1 MKKIDWKM
9 LSLTSAVCLLPVLF
23 GVVFYEKMPER
34 MPVHFNINNEVDSY
48 ASKNFALFGIPI
60 LMTILQIFCC
70 LISDWNGNLGK
81 KKPKFIS
88 VVKWIVPILSVVI
101 SVIMIEIPL
110 GSNVDVRR
118 SIVFILGIL
127 YVIMGNYMPK
137 MSYEQMKGKIHPM
150 PKNEKMYRKT
160 IRMTGYT
167 FVIFGFIL
175 LGSIFFKSITSFIV
189 IIIMVGVLILENIWV
204 YVKNK

>member
-88 VVKWIVPILSVVI
+88 IVKWIVPILSVVI
-101 SVIMIEIPL
+101 SVIMIQIPL

-127 YVIMGNYMPK
+127 CVIMGNYMPK
-137 MSYEQMKGKIHPM
+137 MSYEAMKGKMHPM
-150 PKNEKMYRKT
+150 PKDEKLYRKA
-160 IRMTGYT
+160 IRLMGYT
-167 FVIFGFIL
+167 FVIFGLLLLISIAFEAIISWGMIVMLVVIL
-175 LGSIFFKSITSFIV
+175 F
-189 IIIMVGVLILENIWV
+189 MECAWVLI
-204 YVKNK
+204 KNR